1 MRHSLFLIALSFL
14 FAVTA
19 LSQRGAPGTENGI
32 AVFQTQCMS
41 CHCNPKAER
50 APSPSTIREMSPERI
65 YDSLTTGNMKDQGAK
80 LSDTDRRGVSE
91 FMAGR
96 PMGSARVGDAKTMQN
111 QCRNNPP
118 LTDPAR
124 GPAWNGWGADGS
136 NSRFQSAPV
145 AGLTAAQVPRLK
157 LKWAFAFP
165 AGVSAN
171 AQPTIASGRVFVGND
186 NGFVYSLDAA
196 TGCVYWSFENG
207 SIVRNA

>member
-1 MRHSLFLIALSFL
+1 
-14 FAVTA
+14 
-19 LSQRGAPGTENGI
+19 
-32 AVFQTQCMS
+32 FQTQCMS
-41 CHCNPKAER
+41 CHGNPKAER

-65 YDSLTTGNMKDQGAK
+65 YDSLTTGSMKDQGAK
-80 LSDTDRRGVSE
+80 LSEADRRGVVE

-96 PMGSARVGDAKTMQN
+96 PLGSTKLGDAKNMQN

-118 LTDPAR
+118 LMDPAR
-124 GPAWNGWGADGS
+124 SPAWNGWGADAS
-136 NSRFQSAPV
+136 NSRFQPAEL

-171 AQPTIASGRVFVGND
+171 AQPTIASGRVFVGSD

-207 SIVRNA
+207 AIVRNALTIGPVNGQDTARYAVYFGDGRANVFALDAQNG